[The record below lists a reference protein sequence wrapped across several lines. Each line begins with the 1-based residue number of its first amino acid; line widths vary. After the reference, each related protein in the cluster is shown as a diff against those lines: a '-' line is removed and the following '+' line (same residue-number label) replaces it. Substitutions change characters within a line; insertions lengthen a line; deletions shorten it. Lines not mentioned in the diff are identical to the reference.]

1 MKSRPSKQKGYAL
14 LVVILAMFMVTTLG
28 SAMFTMV
35 YSDLSSRDSQE
46 KRTMLMYAAQAGV
59 EESIFLIHKAIADGS
74 PVPLEVK
81 LQLAETEEFYHGA
94 EVSASILQT
103 GETYGIDC
111 VAVDESGKSFRI
123 LAQARFK
130 VNESNGVE
138 EFEIL
143 SYERSFSDD

>member
-1 MKSRPSKQKGYAL
+1 MKSKPSKQKGYAL

-28 SAMFTMV
+28 AAMFTMV
-35 YSDLSSRDSQE
+35 YSDLMTRESQE
-46 KRTMLMYAAQAGV
+46 TRIMLSYAAQAGV
-59 EESIFLIHKAIADGS
+59 EESIFLIHKAISDGS
-74 PVPLEVK
+74 TVPLEV
-81 LQLAETEEFYHGA
+81 QLPPAETAEFYQGA
-94 EVSASILQT
+94 EVSASILET

-123 LAQARFK
+123 LAQVRFK
-130 VNESNGVE
+130 VNGSNGVE